1 MAQPMANTLKPIKVT
16 AETDF
21 AKLLDDA
28 TKSPVLLEHDGALF
42 RLGRADG
49 DFADEDIAYEPDP
62 ALVRRMLAATAGS
75 WADLDVD
82 RVIEDLYEARR
93 AGSRPPERP

>member
-1 MAQPMANTLKPIKVT
+1 MKEGGAQPMVHAHKLIRVT

-21 AKLLDDA
+21 PALLDDA
-28 TKSPVLLEHDGALF
+28 AKAPVLLERDGELF
-42 RLGRADG
+42 RLAR
-49 DFADEDIAYEPDP
+49 ADEDIAYEPDA
-62 ALVRRMLAATAGS
+62 ALVRSTLAATAGS

-93 AGSRPPERP
+93 AGSRPPGRP